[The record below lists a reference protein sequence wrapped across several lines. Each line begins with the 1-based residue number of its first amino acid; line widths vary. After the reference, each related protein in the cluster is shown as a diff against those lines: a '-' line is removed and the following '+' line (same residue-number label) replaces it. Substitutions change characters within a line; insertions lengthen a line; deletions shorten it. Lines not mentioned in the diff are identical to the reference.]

1 MGKAG
6 RPKSNEPSN
15 MVVSV
20 RFTKHEYEQLK
31 RLAAYHRLNI
41 TDVMKKGVQV
51 LQNDVAFRKSSLSK
65 EGGLEDGIEK
75 GQQGKSSS

>member
-6 RPKSNEPSN
+6 RPKSNDPSN

-31 RLAAYHRLNI
+31 RLAAYHGLNI

-51 LQNDVAFRKSSLSK
+51 LQNDVAFRESSLYNS
-65 EGGLEDGIEK
+65 GGLEDETEE
-75 GQQGKSSS
+75 GQ

>member
-6 RPKSNEPSN
+6 RPKSNDPSN

-31 RLAAYHRLNI
+31 RLAAYHGLNI

-51 LQNDVAFRKSSLSK
+51 
-65 EGGLEDGIEK
+65 
-75 GQQGKSSS
+75 